1 MSIFAVVNKKKTLQS
16 YYSLYKKGLDGKT
29 LLLKCRFIHEGFFIH
44 YLVFKEKNIHCIH
57 GFS

>member
-1 MSIFAVVNKKKTLQS
+1 MSIFAVVNKKKLCKVTTAFT
-16 YYSLYKKGLDGKT
+16 KKGLDGKT
-29 LLLKCRFIHEGFFIH
+29 LLLKCRFIHEGFFVH